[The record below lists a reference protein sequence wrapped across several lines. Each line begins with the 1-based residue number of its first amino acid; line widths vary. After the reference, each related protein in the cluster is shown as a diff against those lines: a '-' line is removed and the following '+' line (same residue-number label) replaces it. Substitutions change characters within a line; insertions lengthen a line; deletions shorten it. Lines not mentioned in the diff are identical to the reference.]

1 MKRGD
6 LVKHRDEVGI
16 YLGEKTFDGNYTCSM
31 VFFSGRTTQKG
42 SGPNPCP
49 IQTDL
54 LEVISESR

>member
-6 LVKHRDEVGI
+6 LVKHKDEIGI

-31 VFFSGRTTQKG
+31 VFFSGRTGQKN

-49 IQTDL
+49 IQADL
-54 LEVISESR
+54 LGVLSESR